1 MFKYIQISPKILTFK
16 TKMQFHTR
24 KLVKPEDLNANGI
37 LFGGKLIAWIDEE
50 AALFTIVLLNNPKVV
65 TKFISEINFMSAAK
79 QGDIVEIGIDVAKFG
94 NSSVVLKSVV
104 RNMMTKETII
114 TIDNITMVNLNE
126 NEKPSPHGKTLS
138 DL

>member
-1 MFKYIQISPKILTFK
+1 
-16 TKMQFHTR
+16 
-24 KLVKPEDLNANGI
+24 
-37 LFGGKLIAWIDEE
+37 
-50 AALFTIVLLNNPKVV
+50 
-65 TKFISEINFMSAAK
+65 MSAAK

-94 NSSVVLKSVV
+94 KSSVVLKSVV

-126 NEKPSPHGKTLS
+126 NEKPSPHGKTLM